1 MARCEF
7 IEGLG
12 LVSGTLHKETHYENG
27 KRVTT
32 RLLAKVINGKQHIYL
47 RSETEH

>member
-1 MARCEF
+1 MESPFYDFC
-7 IEGLG
+7 
-12 LVSGTLHKETHYENG
+12 KETHYENG